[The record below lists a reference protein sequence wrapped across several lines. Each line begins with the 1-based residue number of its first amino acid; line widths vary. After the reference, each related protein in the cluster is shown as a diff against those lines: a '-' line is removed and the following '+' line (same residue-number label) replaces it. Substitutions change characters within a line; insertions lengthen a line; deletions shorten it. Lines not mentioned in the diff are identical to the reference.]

1 MNVDIKVPILGES
14 IVEGTLARWHK
25 KVGEAINAGEIIAD
39 LETDK
44 VNIEVSASAAGVI
57 TATASP
63 PPPCSSAAAAREEV

>member
-44 VNIEVSASAAGVI
+44 VNI
-57 TATASP
+57 
-63 PPPCSSAAAAREEV
+63 